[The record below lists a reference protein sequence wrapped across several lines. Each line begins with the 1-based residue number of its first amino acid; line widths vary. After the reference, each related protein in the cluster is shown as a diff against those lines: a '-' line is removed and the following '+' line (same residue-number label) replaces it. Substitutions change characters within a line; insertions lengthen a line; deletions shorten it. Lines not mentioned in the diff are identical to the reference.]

1 MEKSVE
7 YQSLRIDQQKQ
18 SAPYTY
24 SNGLNQQYALANI
37 GQRAAPGDFVLLDQ
51 SVDQEKP
58 VQNIYEHDQNLQ
70 FEEFAGG
77 IADHQIMQFNSN
89 MQQDI
94 CGSNSSTQDTSEGVI
109 SNQCFMESIPE
120 HIQNKMQLLTQEEVQ
135 ILYRLDFYCF
145 DQAGCRKL
153 QHMIQDIDAN
163 GMPPSPHKKAF
174 LDCLIHFMLPLASDV
189 MINQFGNY
197 LCQRIMEVADPAA
210 IENLV
215 NHISNDIVQIS
226 LNIHGTRVI
235 QILIERLAKGILDGI
250 HSQIHI
256 IKRPGNLKKRFEH
269 MEGFQFTEM
278 HRLYD

>member
-1 MEKSVE
+1 M
-7 YQSLRIDQQKQ
+7 
-18 SAPYTY
+18 
-24 SNGLNQQYALANI
+24 

-51 SVDQEKP
+51 SIDQEKP
-58 VQNIYEHDQNLQ
+58 VQHVYEHQQNLQ

-77 IADHQIMQFNSN
+77 IADHQMIQFNGN

-94 CGSNSSTQDTSEGVI
+94 CGSNSSTQDTSEGVMSANHSYI
-109 SNQCFMESIPE
+109 ESIPE
-120 HIQNKMQLLTQEEVQ
+120 NIQNKMQLLTQEEVQ

-153 QHMIQDIDAN
+153 QHMIQDIDTN

-197 LCQRIMEVADPAA
+197 LCQRIMEVADPASV
-210 IENLV
+210 ESLV
-215 NHISNDIVQIS
+215 THIQNDIVQIS

-235 QILIERLAKGILDGI
+235 QILIERLAKGILEGV
-250 HSQIHI
+250 HSQLHI
-256 IKRPGNLKKRFEH
+256 VKRPNNFNKKFED
-269 MEGFQFTEM
+269 MDGFEFSTM
-278 HRLYD
+278 HRLYDSILMNVIAKLTE